1 MTASFWECQNAKKN
15 YFHLAGLATSGQ
27 VAKHVRA
34 DAPAVNHAVSFSSM
48 PPTQEPSRPHN
59 SQFAVICLLLS
70 LFLVFYQRFDTFLIN
85 RTVAHKFVVLQCKV
99 AGTAIKIVF
108 ATKATSTITP
118 LTLASAGN
126 SIHHYFASKLRP
138 KNIKSHQSS

>member
-27 VAKHVRA
+27 VAKHVRT

-70 LFLVFYQRFDTFLIN
+70 LFLVFYQRFDTFLIK
-85 RTVAHKFVVLQCKV
+85 RTVAHKFVSASLMQSGRYSNKNRLCNKSNFYDHAVVVSQCRQLD
-99 AGTAIKIVF
+99 
-108 ATKATSTITP
+108 SP
-118 LTLASAGN
+118 LFR
-126 SIHHYFASKLRP
+126 I
-138 KNIKSHQSS
+138 